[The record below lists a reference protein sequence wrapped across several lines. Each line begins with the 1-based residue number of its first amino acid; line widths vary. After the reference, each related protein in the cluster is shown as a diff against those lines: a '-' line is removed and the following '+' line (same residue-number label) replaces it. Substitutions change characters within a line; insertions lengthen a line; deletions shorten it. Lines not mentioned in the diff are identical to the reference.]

1 MENKITPLNHLKEF
15 FWTQHF
21 KQFAFIGYFLSQFVD
36 LLKDQMKSPEL
47 SVSIAGLYII
57 GLNISNLGIYKAFAL
72 CQHQYP
78 DYMYVPDALLLVSP
92 FSVYSHH
99 FYPLTFI
106 GNLQKSPY
114 FITVICALYCYYDFI
129 LILIDVFIN

>member
-1 MENKITPLNHLKEF
+1 MGKKLKPLNYLGNA

-21 KQFAFIGYFLSQFVD
+21 KQFAFIGYCFSQFVD
-36 LLKDQMKSPEL
+36 MLKDRMKSPEL
-47 SVSIAGLYII
+47 SAAVAGLYIV

-129 LILIDVFIN
+129 LIFVDVFIN